1 MQTIIFTINNQ
12 KYSINLTWRKTRNGF
27 AHDSYLLKQSSGHD
41 ELFFQIGKK
50 QSCFYLNRTWEA
62 YTYQSVIRKLIH
74 ASFDE
79 STAKTIMLDID
90 NRLAS
95 ISMGLFGQYL

>member
-1 MQTIIFTINNQ
+1 MNSFQFNIDKEFYIIVNQT
-12 KYSINLTWRKTRNGF
+12 RKTRNGF

-50 QSCFYLNRTWEA
+50 QSCFYLNRTWES

-79 STAKTIMLDID
+79 STAKAIMIDID
-90 NRLAS
+90 NR
-95 ISMGLFGQYL
+95 QYE

>member
-1 MQTIIFTINNQ
+1 MQTIIFTIKNQ
-12 KYSINLTWRKTRNGF
+12 KYSIHLTWRKTRNGF
-27 AHDSYLLKQSSGHD
+27 AHDSYLLKQSNGADS
-41 ELFFQIGKK
+41 LFFQIGKK

-90 NRLAS
+90 NRR
-95 ISMGLFGQYL
+95 YE